1 MGKRGAVRTP
11 VPMSAAVRSVRR
23 RNPLMGGTR
32 GSLWRLSRRSTH
44 MKVAAEVGQLGEH
57 REIVLLELIE

>member
-1 MGKRGAVRTP
+1 
-11 VPMSAAVRSVRR
+11 MSAAVRSVRR